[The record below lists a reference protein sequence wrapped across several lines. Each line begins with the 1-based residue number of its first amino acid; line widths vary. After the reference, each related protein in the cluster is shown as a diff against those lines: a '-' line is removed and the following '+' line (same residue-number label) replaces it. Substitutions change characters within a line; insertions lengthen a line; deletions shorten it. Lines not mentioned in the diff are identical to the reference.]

1 MKCKQI
7 RTCTLTHYIV
17 YAYVCINV
25 MYTLHALLTLIL
37 KVLRNK
43 TQPYSGTF
51 ELLLVAS
58 LAASWV
64 VLGLT

>member
-7 RTCTLTHYIV
+7 QTCMLMYYIV
-17 YAYVCINV
+17 YAKVCANV
-25 MYTLHALLTLIL
+25 MYTLHTLLTLKL

-43 TQPYSGTF
+43 TQPYSGIS

-64 VLGLT
+64 ALGLT

>member
-1 MKCKQI
+1 M
-7 RTCTLTHYIV
+7 LTYYIV
-17 YAYVCINV
+17 YAKVCANV
-25 MYTLHALLTLIL
+25 MYTLHTLLTLKL

-43 TQPYSGTF
+43 TQPYSGIS

-64 VLGLT
+64 ALGLT

>member
-1 MKCKQI
+1 M
-7 RTCTLTHYIV
+7 LMYYIV
-17 YAYVCINV
+17 YAKVYANV
-25 MYTLHALLTLIL
+25 MYTLHTLLTLKL

-43 TQPYSGTF
+43 TQPYSGIS

-64 VLGLT
+64 ALGLT